1 MKKIEEII
9 KENKNTYL
17 WGDKST
23 IDLMINSEKPFS
35 DIINSSKCE
44 ACEGL
49 LITGNEDILNKIDIN
64 VNGIQIE
71 CKTCKQK
78 WFIHKPVS
86 VPKATPGAPN

>member
-17 WGDKST
+17 WGDKIT
-23 IDLMINSEKPFS
+23 IDLIITSDKSFIDLINSTPCQS
-35 DIINSSKCE
+35 CGN
-44 ACEGL
+44 L
-49 LITGNEDILNKIDIN
+49 LITGNEDILNKIDSN
-64 VNGIQIE
+64 VNGIQID

-86 VPKATPGAPN
+86 IPKAIPGKSN